1 MLIFQTRP
9 VSGETRWTPGESQWG
24 AGRHALANRTMAEQR
39 HDQTGP
45 GQNTKYG
52 SFETADGATVLYDR
66 DDPTAW
72 LESDT
77 VVRVRD

>member
-1 MLIFQTRP
+1 MLIFGNSPDT
-9 VSGETRWTPGESQWG
+9 GETRRAPGGSSG
-24 AGRHALANRTMAEQR
+24 DRRRHALATETMAEQR

-45 GQNTKYG
+45 EQNAKYG
-52 SFETADGATVLYDR
+52 SFETADGGTVLYDR

-77 VVRVRD
+77 VVRVQD